1 MKMIVLTAVIQ
12 AKPGKEQEL
21 KNLLMSLFPKVS
33 QEVGVIE
40 YKLHSAQSVPG
51 KFFFYE
57 KYRDRQ
63 TLDQHSNT
71 PYLQDVFSKM
81 DGLISEKPQVELY
94 EELVS
99 IAELR

>member
-1 MKMIVLTAVIQ
+1 MIVLTAVIQ

-21 KNLLMSLFPKVS
+21 ENLLTSLFPQVS

-57 KYRDRQ
+57 KYKDQQ
-63 TLDQHSNT
+63 TLDRHSNT
-71 PYLQDVFSKM
+71 PYLQDVFNKM
-81 DGLISEKPQVELY
+81 DGLVSEKPQVELY
-94 EELVS
+94 EEIAS
-99 IAELR
+99 IADKIG